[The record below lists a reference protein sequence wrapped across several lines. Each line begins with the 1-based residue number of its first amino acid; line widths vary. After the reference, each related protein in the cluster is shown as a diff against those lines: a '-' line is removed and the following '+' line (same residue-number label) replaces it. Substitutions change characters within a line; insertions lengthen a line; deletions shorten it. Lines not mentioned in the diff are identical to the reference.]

1 LRGVRVVEVLVRA
14 KTALRELV
22 VSAGLQV
29 LGAMLE
35 EDREV
40 LCGPRHH
47 QNPARDAT
55 RYGFDEGS
63 LVLGGRRVGFRRPRV
78 RRGKREVP
86 LPTWEELSREDP
98 LQERAVEQML
108 VGVSTRDYAR
118 SLEPLPAGLEQ
129 SGVSRSSVSR
139 RFVAQTQ
146 AAIDAFLT
154 RPLSQLDLPVVMI
167 DGTGLGDHVMVVALG
182 IDAKG
187 KKHVLGVREGST
199 ESQEVCQE
207 LLRNLIDRGLKVERA
222 RLFVIDGGKGVRK
235 AVRETFGP
243 WALIQ
248 RCQVHKL
255 RNVLEHL
262 PENKRA
268 RVATALRQAWS
279 SASEAEARRLLNA
292 LARELEPQHPGA
304 ASSLR
309 EGLDE
314 TLTILG
320 LGVKGSL
327 RRTLCSTNPIEN
339 LQGLLKRAVRNVKRW
354 RGGMM
359 ALRWAVTGLIH
370 AERRFKRIRGHRDLD
385 ALVAALAAKIKLRK
399 AA

>member
-1 LRGVRVVEVLVRA
+1 MAKDVTRRRRREGAVAGALRGVRVVEVLVRA

-139 RFVAQTQ
+139 RFVARHLSSILCLASFTPRSRS
-146 AAIDAFLT
+146 AI
-154 RPLSQLDLPVVMI
+154 
-167 DGTGLGDHVMVVALG
+167 
-182 IDAKG
+182 
-187 KKHVLGVREGST
+187 
-199 ESQEVCQE
+199 
-207 LLRNLIDRGLKVERA
+207 
-222 RLFVIDGGKGVRK
+222 
-235 AVRETFGP
+235 
-243 WALIQ
+243 
-248 RCQVHKL
+248 
-255 RNVLEHL
+255 
-262 PENKRA
+262 
-268 RVATALRQAWS
+268 
-279 SASEAEARRLLNA
+279 
-292 LARELEPQHPGA
+292 
-304 ASSLR
+304 
-309 EGLDE
+309 
-314 TLTILG
+314 
-320 LGVKGSL
+320 
-327 RRTLCSTNPIEN
+327 RTS
-339 LQGLLKRAVRNVKRW
+339 
-354 RGGMM
+354 
-359 ALRWAVTGLIH
+359 H
-370 AERRFKRIRGHRDLD
+370 
-385 ALVAALAAKIKLRK
+385 
-399 AA
+399 